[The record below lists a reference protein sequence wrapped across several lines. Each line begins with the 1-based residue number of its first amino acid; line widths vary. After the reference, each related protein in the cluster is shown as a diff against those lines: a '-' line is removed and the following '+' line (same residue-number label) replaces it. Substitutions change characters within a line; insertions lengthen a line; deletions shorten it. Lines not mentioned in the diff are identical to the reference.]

1 MPDDQSLGWT
11 VDVLGPL
18 PQPRSEPPVR
28 QPRMTLEIFNDVD
41 RVGTLTVGYHKDDV
55 GACWWWEVG
64 NCHGQLLDSGDTLET
79 AGSPTPREAMR
90 VLLMF
95 LLSTTGPFND
105 TAAEW
110 STMHDTALAKALKQ
124 L

>member
-1 MPDDQSLGWT
+1 
-11 VDVLGPL
+11 
-18 PQPRSEPPVR
+18 
-28 QPRMTLEIFNDVD
+28 MTLEIFSEDD
-41 RVGTLTVGYHKDDV
+41 WVGTLKAGYHEDDV

-64 NCHGQLLDSGDTLET
+64 NGHGQVLDSGDKLET
-79 AGSPTPREAMR
+79 AGTPTPREAMR

-95 LLSTTGPFND
+95 LLSTTAPFND

-110 STMHDTALAKALKQ
+110 SRMHHTALAKALKQ